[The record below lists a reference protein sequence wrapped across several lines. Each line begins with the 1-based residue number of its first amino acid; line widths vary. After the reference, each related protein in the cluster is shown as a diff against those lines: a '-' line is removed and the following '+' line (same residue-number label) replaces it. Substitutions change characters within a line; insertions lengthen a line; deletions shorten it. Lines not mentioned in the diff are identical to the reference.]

1 MSQVKVASE
10 VLSQF
15 NSDDLEKSKTAVVL
29 ADESLLYPMLNYLPS
44 NIKKLNVTMGS
55 ELKKSSMFSFSN
67 LFLICNYT
75 LLITKKINFIINMF

>member
-15 NSDDLEKSKTAVVL
+15 SSDDLEKSKTAVVL

-44 NIKKLNVTMGS
+44 NVKKLNVTMGS
-55 ELKKSSMFSFSN
+55 ELKKKHYVFFFSTYF
-67 LFLICNYT
+67 
-75 LLITKKINFIINMF
+75 